1 MATSRRR
8 KTQSGQEMLEFA
20 LIALLFI
27 PMLLLAVLTG
37 WGLVRSIQANQVA
50 RDLTNIYIHGGDFS
64 TYSMQQLAQR
74 LAQGLNLQIGS
85 TFTGNNTANT
95 SNAGDGVV
103 TVTQIMYVGPTTA
116 PNCVAVGAGNCT
128 NHDSFVFTQRMQ
140 FGNGSLTT
148 LTQLGNPTTTAISS
162 QGIVQS
168 PVTDSG
174 AKLPTSGQTN
184 MTNLWQVSG
193 SGRAPLQDGQVI
205 YIVEV
210 FFRNTVNLGAYP
222 GDGVYAVYYF

>member
-1 MATSRRR
+1 
-8 KTQSGQEMLEFA
+8 MLEFA

-37 WGLVRSIQANQVA
+37 WGLVRSIQTNQVA

-64 TYSMQQLAQR
+64 SYSMQQLAQR
-74 LAQGLNLQIGS
+74 LSQGLNLQIGAA
-85 TFTGNNTANT
+85 FTGNNTANT

-140 FGNGSLTT
+140 FGNGTLTT

-174 AKLPTSGQTN
+174 AKLPSSGQNN
-184 MTNLWQVSG
+184 MTNLWQVNG
-193 SGRAPLQDGQVI
+193 NGRAPLQDGQVV

-210 FFRNTVNLGAYP
+210 FFRNTVSLGSYP